1 MNNKIIC
8 IFKKELRE
16 LFRDKKS
23 LSMMLITPILIP
35 LIIFGMSAL
44 FDAQMNKP
52 VEDYNRIGFNYKMSD
67 AEKEIAKNMDIQA
80 IYGDTEDLREKYD
93 KAEIDL
99 YVTKKGN
106 TYTINGEE
114 NETTSM
120 ASALVNSYFTVYKES
135 LQKNYLAGKNMDSD
149 ALLNIITVKENIAT
163 EENFFGNYITNYAF
177 LLIIMAI
184 AISAMYPAT
193 DTTAGEKERGT
204 LETLL
209 TFPMKGRDIIVGKYL
224 SVTFSSIVTGI
235 FSFILT
241 VISLKISNNMFE
253 IYKDT
258 NLMLSPAEFAFAAVV
273 IITYSFLIS
282 GLNIAVASKCKTFK
296 EAQSALTP
304 VMFISF
310 FPGMIAFLIN
320 LKTNALL
327 SLVPFLNF
335 TLIFTD
341 ITKGS
346 INYTNILLM
355 LISTIAIICI
365 VLGIIIRQYKSEKI
379 LFTN

>member
-106 TYTINGEE
+106 IYTINGEE

-135 LQKNYLAGKNMDSD
+135 LQKNYLADKNMDSD
-149 ALLNIITVKENIAT
+149 ALLNIITVKENISM
-163 EENFFGNYITNYAF
+163 EETFFGNYITNYAF
-177 LLIIMAI
+177 LFIIMAI

-253 IYKDT
+253 IYNDT
-258 NLMLSPAEFAFAAVV
+258 NLMLSPAEFAFAAVD
-273 IITYSFLIS
+273 ITTYSFLIS

-355 LISTIAIICI
+355 LISTITIICI

>member
-1 MNNKIIC
+1 MNKKIIC

-106 TYTINGEE
+106 IYTINGEE

-135 LQKNYLAGKNMDSD
+135 LQKNYLADKNMDSD
-149 ALLNIITVKENIAT
+149 ALLNIITVKENISM
-163 EENFFGNYITNYAF
+163 EETFFGNYITNYAF
-177 LLIIMAI
+177 LFIIMAI

-253 IYKDT
+253 IYNDT

>member
-52 VEDYNRIGFNYKMSD
+52 VEDYNRIGFNYEMSD

-106 TYTINGEE
+106 IYTINGEE

-163 EENFFGNYITNYAF
+163 EETFFGNYITNYAF
-177 LLIIMAI
+177 LFIIMAI

-355 LISTIAIICI
+355 LISTITIICI

>member
-177 LLIIMAI
+177 LFIIMAI

-355 LISTIAIICI
+355 LISTITIICI

>member
-106 TYTINGEE
+106 IYTINGEE

-135 LQKNYLAGKNMDSD
+135 LQKNYLADKNMDSD
-149 ALLNIITVKENIAT
+149 ALLNIITVKENISM
-163 EENFFGNYITNYAF
+163 EETFFGNYITNYAF
-177 LLIIMAI
+177 LFIIMAI

-253 IYKDT
+253 IYNDT

-273 IITYSFLIS
+273 ITTYSFLIS

-355 LISTIAIICI
+355 LISTITIICI

>member
-106 TYTINGEE
+106 IYTINGEE

-135 LQKNYLAGKNMDSD
+135 LQKNYLADKNMDSD
-149 ALLNIITVKENIAT
+149 ALLNIITVKENISM
-163 EENFFGNYITNYAF
+163 EETFFGNYITNYAF
-177 LLIIMAI
+177 LFIIMAI

-253 IYKDT
+253 IYNDT

>member
-1 MNNKIIC
+1 
-8 IFKKELRE
+8 
-16 LFRDKKS
+16 
-23 LSMMLITPILIP
+23 
-35 LIIFGMSAL
+35 
-44 FDAQMNKP
+44 
-52 VEDYNRIGFNYKMSD
+52 
-67 AEKEIAKNMDIQA
+67 
-80 IYGDTEDLREKYD
+80 
-93 KAEIDL
+93 
-99 YVTKKGN
+99 
-106 TYTINGEE
+106 
-114 NETTSM
+114 
-120 ASALVNSYFTVYKES
+120 
-135 LQKNYLAGKNMDSD
+135 
-149 ALLNIITVKENIAT
+149 
-163 EENFFGNYITNYAF
+163 
-177 LLIIMAI
+177 
-184 AISAMYPAT
+184 
-193 DTTAGEKERGT
+193 
-204 LETLL
+204 
-209 TFPMKGRDIIVGKYL
+209 
-224 SVTFSSIVTGI
+224 
-235 FSFILT
+235 
-241 VISLKISNNMFE
+241 
-253 IYKDT
+253 
-258 NLMLSPAEFAFAAVV
+258 MLSPAEFAFAAVV

-379 LFTN
+379 LSVSYTHLIISAKERSSALA

>member
-106 TYTINGEE
+106 IYTINGEE

-135 LQKNYLAGKNMDSD
+135 LQKNYLADKNMDSD
-149 ALLNIITVKENIAT
+149 ALLNIITVKENISM
-163 EENFFGNYITNYAF
+163 EETFFGNYITNYAF
-177 LLIIMAI
+177 LFIIMAI

-253 IYKDT
+253 IYNDT

-282 GLNIAVASKCKTFK
+282 GLNIAVASKCKTFN

>member
-106 TYTINGEE
+106 IYTINGEE

-135 LQKNYLAGKNMDSD
+135 LQKNYLADKNMDSD
-149 ALLNIITVKENIAT
+149 ALLSIITVKENISM
-163 EENFFGNYITNYAF
+163 EETFFGNYITNYAF
-177 LLIIMAI
+177 LFIIMAI

-253 IYKDT
+253 IYNDT

>member
-106 TYTINGEE
+106 IYTINGEE

-135 LQKNYLAGKNMDSD
+135 LQKNYLADKNMDSD
-149 ALLNIITVKENIAT
+149 ALLNIITVKENISM
-163 EENFFGNYITNYAF
+163 EETFFGNYITNYAF
-177 LLIIMAI
+177 LFIIMAI

-355 LISTIAIICI
+355 LISTITIICI

>member
-177 LLIIMAI
+177 LFIIMAI

>member
-177 LLIIMAI
+177 LFIIMAI

-253 IYKDT
+253 IYNDT

-355 LISTIAIICI
+355 LISTITIICI

>member
-106 TYTINGEE
+106 IYTINGEE

-135 LQKNYLAGKNMDSD
+135 LQKNYLADKNMDSD
-149 ALLNIITVKENIAT
+149 ALLNIITVKENISM
-163 EENFFGNYITNYAF
+163 EETFFGNYITNYAF
-177 LLIIMAI
+177 LFIIMAI

-253 IYKDT
+253 IYNDT

-355 LISTIAIICI
+355 LISTITIICI
-365 VLGIIIRQYKSEKI
+365 VLGIIISQYKSEKI